1 MEQKSREFAL
11 KAAQF
16 IEDKKGLD
24 IRILEL
30 GDLTLLADYFL
41 ICSGTSKQHVQAICD
56 NLLEKLKKENF
67 PLLGIEGYEEGR
79 WVLLDY
85 GALVIHIFMPEERKF
100 YNLERLWGK
109 AQVIDM
115 IPSKGQ
121 SSC

>member
-24 IRILEL
+24 IRILEV
-30 GDLTLLADYFL
+30 GEITLLADYFL
-41 ICSGTSKQHVQAICD
+41 ICSGTSHQHVQAIFD
-56 NLLEKLKKENF
+56 NLLEKLKEENF